1 MQDIDLT
8 VMITVAAAG
17 VAALLALSAHRRI
30 SSARRSMA
38 VLQGQYR
45 GRTLIDAVAH
55 FVDRTAALEADL
67 EEVNR
72 RQEELFARLG
82 RSARNLGVVRYD
94 AFEDMGGK
102 MSFSA
107 ALVDD
112 HGRGVVI
119 TAINGRTDS
128 RTYVKPVDG
137 GSSSQNLSPEEEAA
151 ISDALGH
158 ARSRR

>member
-1 MQDIDLT
+1 MPDVDLT
-8 VMITVAAAG
+8 LVIAIAVAAL
-17 VAALLALSAHRRI
+17 AALLALSAHRRI

-55 FVDRTAALEADL
+55 FVERTSSLEADL
-67 EEVNR
+67 EEVTR

-82 RSARNLGVVRYD
+82 RSARNLGVVRYN
-94 AFEDMGGK
+94 AFEDMGGQ

-112 HGRGVVI
+112 HGKGVVI
-119 TAINGRTDS
+119 TAINGRSDS

-137 GSSSQNLSPEEEAA
+137 GTSSHNLSPEEEAA

-158 ARSRR
+158 ARTRR